1 VTLVGDRVG
10 NIRILELIGAGGDG
24 DVYAG
29 YDEKLK
35 RRVALK
41 TMRAGHRMK
50 AGVKE
55 RFLREA
61 QILSLLDH
69 PNICQIYDFIEG
81 EDTDFLVLEL
91 IRGGTLRKVFR
102 NDLPSDRKLDIADRI
117 CGALAAAH
125 ARGIV
130 HRDLKPENV
139 MITEDGTVKVLD
151 FGLARS
157 DLSEAVTIPD
167 RPLQAEPEP
176 AEDAPGGTG
185 GYRSEAGSVKGT
197 PGYMSPEQIRGEPV
211 TAASDMYSLGTML
224 QELFTGKPA
233 FPRGLG
239 PVVLFQRVLAGERTT
254 PEGLDGDLTALL
266 SRLLSLDPG
275 ERPTA
280 RETQERLRWIFN
292 KPRRRIRYALAAA
305 VVLAIVGAGLKYTV
319 DVRRERAAAIE
330 ARNEAVA
337 ARAQA
342 ENLVAFM
349 LEDLTGELEP
359 LGRLEPLERVAR
371 KALDYYQEV
380 PVDSQEQI
388 AFRRGRAFY
397 HVARVLDG
405 QGDLGEALTAA
416 EAARSIHQRL
426 LDDDPENLELLT
438 ALAEDEQLKGSILRL
453 LGEDEAALATLYDAL
468 AVGRRLV
475 ELDPDS
481 PDRQAMVAEA
491 LYSLGLAYSFS
502 DPGRALTLYL
512 EAIAIREELSRK
524 QPEDLGSKFRLAVL
538 YGQGLGQAYDLA
550 GDEDASYR
558 AVEKAH
564 ALYDELTR
572 KQPANHRWQHAF
584 AWEHKRLADAHVARD
599 ELDQALGLYRSAR
612 EIDQRLVDLDPT
624 NAAWRVGLSSD
635 HSGIAQVLLI
645 QGDAEAALTSYR
657 RSLEGLE
664 ALLEAEPGGTW
675 LQSQIAIDQ
684 LQMGEALEL
693 IGRQAE
699 AEDAWRQA
707 AATIEPL
714 TAGPDASL
722 EDLDTR
728 ATALLHLGDLD
739 RARPLL
745 DRLKAADWDNPELD
759 ELQRSAGLAQAGKH
773 TPTPSPAD

>member
-1 VTLVGDRVG
+1 VTLLGSKVG
-10 NIRILELIGAGGDG
+10 NIRIVEPIGKGGDG

-50 AGVKE
+50 VGVKE
-55 RFLREA
+55 RFLKEA
-61 QILSLLDH
+61 QILSLLNH
-69 PNICQIYDFIEG
+69 PNICQIYDFIEV

-102 NDLPSDRKLDIADRI
+102 NDLPSDRKFDIADRI

-167 RPLQAEPEP
+167 RPIHQEPEP
-176 AEDAPGGTG
+176 DDGATVATG
-185 GYRSEAGSVKGT
+185 YESVAGSVKGT
-197 PGYMSPEQIRGEPV
+197 PGFMSPEQIRGEPV
-211 TAASDMYSLGTML
+211 TAASDMYSLGAML

-233 FPRGLG
+233 FPKGLH
-239 PVVLFQRVLAGERTT
+239 PIVLFERVLEGDRRAI
-254 PEGLDGDLTALL
+254 EGLDKDLAALF

-292 KPRRRIRYALAAA
+292 KPRRRIRYALAAT
-305 VVLAIVGAGLKYTV
+305 VVLAVIGAGLKYTV

-342 ENLVAFM
+342 EDLVAFM
-349 LEDLTGELEP
+349 LEDLTRELEP

-380 PVDSQEQI
+380 PADTQEQI

-416 EAARSIHQRL
+416 EAARSIHQSL

-468 AVGRRLV
+468 AAGRRLV
-475 ELDPDS
+475 DLDPDH
-481 PDRQAMVAEA
+481 PERQAMVAEA

-502 DPGRALTLYL
+502 DPDRALTLYL
-512 EAIAIREELSRK
+512 EAIAIREQLSRE

-538 YGQGLGQAYDLA
+538 YGQGLGQAHDLA
-550 GDEDASYR
+550 GDPDASYR
-558 AVEKAH
+558 AVEKAY
-564 ALYDELTR
+564 ALYGELTR
-572 KQPANHRWQHAF
+572 EEPANHRWQHAF
-584 AWEHKRLADAHVARD
+584 AWEHKRLADAHVARG
-599 ELDQALGLYRSAR
+599 ELDRALELYRSAR

-624 NAAWRVGLSSD
+624 NAAWQVGLSSD

-645 QGDAEAALTSYR
+645 QGNAEAALASYR
-657 RSLEGLE
+657 RSLERLE

-675 LQSQIAIDQ
+675 IQSQMAIDY
-684 LQMGEALEL
+684 LQMGEAFEL
-693 IGRQAE
+693 LGRQTE
-699 AEDAWRQA
+699 AEDAWRQVA
-707 AATIEPL
+707 AVVEPL
-714 TAGPDASL
+714 TAGPEASL
-722 EDLDTR
+722 EDLDTY
-728 ATALLHLGDLD
+728 AAALLHLGDLD

-745 DRLKAADWDNPELD
+745 DRLQAADWDDTELD
-759 ELQRSAGLAQAGKH
+759 ELERRAGPGAAGDHIQAS
-773 TPTPSPAD
+773 SPAD